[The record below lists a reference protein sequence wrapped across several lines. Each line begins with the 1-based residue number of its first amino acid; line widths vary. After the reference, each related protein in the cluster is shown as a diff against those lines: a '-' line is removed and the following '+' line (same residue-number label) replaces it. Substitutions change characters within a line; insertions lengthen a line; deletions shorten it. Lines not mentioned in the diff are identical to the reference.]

1 MVLPLQDNSSATPV
15 PEVQGRVVMTKIFV
29 TGLKVEAEIGVYAH
43 EKGHAQPLVVDVE
56 LDVPTAGAS
65 RLADTVNYET
75 IGESA
80 RAMLEAGARL
90 ALIRSQEPHGEW
102 EQTCGVLNL
111 LPRTAQRMISSALKF
126 SNATTSS
133 QIERLGTSKLFE
145 LLVLDDDDA
154 EILTSGG
161 SLDGIGDLDDVSKM
175 TVRELRAA
183 LREAREESHAKD
195 SVLAG
200 KSQKID
206 NLQTQLERKKKS
218 TPSEEWEWAP
228 YRNDLLGVCE
238 GLVNSIEADMRRAML
253 EINQQAEQSG
263 GLPEVIEL
271 ARAHALT
278 CVMQSLIGIQNEF
291 AIEVDLESIITPPWM
306 AEAAAPA
313 TSTKKAK

>member
-1 MVLPLQDNSSATPV
+1 MGRKASTAVIVSTDLNSTVLDNAVAASGELAVHYQQIADKFNYGLSYNRDRMVD
-15 PEVQGRVVMTKIFV
+15 
-29 TGLKVEAEIGVYAH
+29 EIRHYM
-43 EKGHAQPLVVDVE
+43 
-56 LDVPTAGAS
+56 
-65 RLADTVNYET
+65 
-75 IGESA
+75 GESA
-80 RAMLEAGARL
+80 RTMLEAGARL

-102 EQTCGVLNL
+102 EQTCEVLNL

-263 GLPEVIEL
+263 GLPEVIDL
-271 ARAHALT
+271 ARAQALT